1 MSQDTISLSLDARQ
15 VTGKTV
21 KHLRKQGIVPAVI
34 HDHGKPSVNV
44 QGDGI
49 QMLKVWRQ
57 AGKHHPIAI
66 TTDGKKHTAMIKIAE
81 FEPRKQGLN
90 HIVFNV
96 VSATEKVEAEVPI
109 HVQYDE
115 GNDSSPAERNGLL
128 VLSTAD
134 SVLVEAIASQLPD
147 ALFYNGE
154 MLIEVGDHATI
165 ADLIVPKGVVIKAE
179 LTQGIASVFE
189 PSAVAAANDAAG
201 GDAEAEDAET
211 LASDSE
217 SAVSEGNQAADEK
230 SGGQKQSEPKAE

>member
-57 AGKHHPIAI
+57 AGKHHPVAI
-66 TTDGKKHTAMIKIAE
+66 TTEGKKHTAMIKIAE

>member
-1 MSQDTISLSLDARQ
+1 MSQDTISLNLDARQ

-34 HDHGKPSVNV
+34 HDHGKPSINV
-44 QGDGI
+44 QGDGV

-57 AGKHHPIAI
+57 AGKHHPVAI
-66 TTDGKKHTAMIKIAE
+66 TSDGKKQTAMIKIAE

-109 HVQYDE
+109 HVQYNE

-154 MLIEVGDHATI
+154 MLVEVGDHATI
-165 ADLIVPKGVVIKAE
+165 ADLIVPKGVIIKAD

-201 GDAEAEDAET
+201 GDAEPEDAET
-211 LASDSE
+211 IASDTE
-217 SAVSEGNQAADEK
+217 STVTGGDKAAEDK
-230 SGGQKQSEPKAE
+230 PGGQKQAEPKGE